1 LKVLAPAKINLF
13 LEVLSKRN
21 DGYHDIETL
30 MVPVT
35 LFDELEISVTG
46 KDEIEVLCDVKEL
59 SGTGNLIY
67 RAVSLLKSIFPGK
80 IRGVRVFLKKNIP
93 VAAGLGGGSSDCAAS
108 IKFLNTE
115 CNLGLSNE
123 KLKEISSKL
132 GADIPFFI
140 DTKSAVCHGIGDIL
154 NPFEINFKM
163 HFLLVNPNVTLS
175 TADSYTSLKSFLT
188 GQVKN
193 INILLRSLQN
203 NDIESSA
210 KNMFNRLQRVCE
222 EKIPFVTDI
231 IDVLYKNSALKA
243 MVSGSGPTVFGLYRT
258 ASDAQ
263 RAKISIL
270 EHYGGKISI
279 FVVDSF

>member
-1 LKVLAPAKINLF
+1 MKVLAPAKINLF

>member
-1 LKVLAPAKINLF
+1 MKVFAPAKINLF

-46 KDEIEVLCDVKEL
+46 KNEIEVLCDVKEL
-59 SGTGNLIY
+59 SGHGNLIY
-67 RAVSLLKSIFPGK
+67 RAVSLLKSVFPEK

-123 KLKEISSKL
+123 KLKGISSKL

-188 GQVKN
+188 GQSKN
-193 INILLRSLQN
+193 INMLLHSLQN
-203 NDIESSA
+203 NDIENSV

-222 EKIPFVTDI
+222 EKTPFVTDI

-263 RAKISIL
+263 RAKTSIL
-270 EHYGGKISI
+270 EHYGSKISI
-279 FVVDSF
+279 FVVESF